1 MAFRDI
7 TRGIKNFFG
16 PNNRFFNGAREEENG
31 ADDAYYPQNGAPS
44 YPPESAFAQPAYQQ
58 PAQDAYYAQQQ
69 QQQAPYQPG
78 YAPQQAYQQP
88 QPAYAQGYPPQQQQQ
103 YRTQAGYQQPQQ
115 NAGYQQPQQQPQNT
129 GFQQQTV
136 NQPYVPPRNRRA
148 AQHSQ
153 PRENVVPFPGAVG
166 AQQAQPPQPAAAPQ
180 QEAPAE
186 QKKPSACV
194 INVRNFSYC
203 RSAIG
208 ILRAGDCVVAVID
221 SIADQ
226 AEVRRYVDTL
236 NGACFSLGCT
246 MTRTSARVGVY
257 FLAPVGMQVLTD
269 QTTTQMNAQSRA
281 PQRGRGAQPVFQA
294 AHPAG
299 RSAYPQY
306 AAPQQPVYQQPASQ
320 QPVYQQPQ
328 YAPTQQPAYPQP
340 PQTGYAAQEPTQGY
354 APDQETNDYPQ
365 EAIL

>member
-7 TRGIKNFFG
+7 TRGLKNFFG
-16 PNNRFFNGAREEENG
+16 PNNRFFNGAREEESG
-31 ADDAYYPQNGAPS
+31 AEEAYYPQNAAPA
-44 YPPESAFAQPAYQQ
+44 YPPEATFAQPGYQQ
-58 PAQDAYYAQQQ
+58 PAQDAYYAPQSQPQQPYQ
-69 QQQAPYQPG
+69 QGYQPQPG
-78 YAPQQAYQQP
+78 YQ
-88 QPAYAQGYPPQQQQQ
+88 QPAYAQGYQPQPQQPQQ

-115 NAGYQQPQQQPQNT
+115 PQNA

-136 NQPYVPPRNRRA
+136 NQAYVPPRNRRA
-148 AQHSQ
+148 AQHGQ
-153 PRENVVPFPGAVG
+153 PRENVVPFPGMTG
-166 AQQAQPPQPAAAPQ
+166 AQQPQQPQPAAAPQ

-194 INVRNFSYC
+194 INVRNIADC

-208 ILRAGDCVVAVID
+208 ILRAGDCVIAVID

-294 AHPAG
+294 AYPAG

-306 AAPQQPVYQQPASQ
+306 AAPQQQQPAYQQPAYQ

-328 YAPTQQPAYPQP
+328 QQYAPAQQPAYPQP
-340 PQTGYAAQEPTQGY
+340 PQTGYASQEPAQGY

>member
-7 TRGIKNFFG
+7 TRGFKNFFG
-16 PNNRFFNGAREEENG
+16 PNNKFFNGAREEESG
-31 ADDAYYPQNGAPS
+31 ADDAYYPQNGASS
-44 YPPESAFAQPAYQQ
+44 YPPESAFNQPVYQQ
-58 PAQDAYYAQQQ
+58 PVQDVYYTQQP

-78 YAPQQAYQQP
+78 YAQQQPVYQQP
-88 QPAYAQGYPPQQQQQ
+88 Q
-103 YRTQAGYQQPQQ
+103 
-115 NAGYQQPQQQPQNT
+115 QNT

-153 PRENVVPFPGAVG
+153 PRENVVPFPGSAST
-166 AQQAQPPQPAAAPQ
+166 QQPQPPQSTAAPQ

-186 QKKPSACV
+186 QKKTSAYV
-194 INVRNFSYC
+194 INVRNFPDC

-208 ILRAGDCVVAVID
+208 ILRSGGCVIAVID

-257 FLAPVGMQVLTD
+257 FLAPMGMQVLTD

-299 RSAYPQY
+299 FEQ
-306 AAPQQPVYQQPASQ
+306 AAHLL
-320 QPVYQQPQ
+320 
-328 YAPTQQPAYPQP
+328 
-340 PQTGYAAQEPTQGY
+340 
-354 APDQETNDYPQ
+354 DLLH
-365 EAIL
+365 EAVVLRVLVDEAGLFHGLHQFHSLGQRLHG

>member
-16 PNNRFFNGAREEENG
+16 SNNRFFNGAREEENG
-31 ADDAYYPQNGAPS
+31 ADDAFYPQNGASS
-44 YPPESAFAQPAYQQ
+44 YPPESAFAQPPYQQ

-166 AQQAQPPQPAAAPQ
+166 AQQPQPSQPAAAPQ
-180 QEAPAE
+180 QEAPTE

-194 INVRNFSYC
+194 INVRNFSDC

-246 MTRTSARVGVY
+246 MTRTSSRVGVY
-257 FLAPVGMQVLTD
+257 FLAPQGMQVLTD

-281 PQRGRGAQPVFQA
+281 PQRARSAQPVFQTAYTQRPAYTANPYA
-294 AHPAG
+294 APQAA
-299 RSAYPQY
+299 AYGQQPQY
-306 AAPQQPVYQQPASQ
+306 AAPQQPVFT
-320 QPVYQQPQ
+320 QQPQ
-328 YAPTQQPAYPQP
+328 QGFT
-340 PQTGYAAQEPTQGY
+340 AQEPAAGFTPEQDTEDY
-354 APDQETNDYPQ
+354 AQDAVN
-365 EAIL
+365 